1 MCVKVPED
9 LQYTVEHE
17 WINADGRVGI
27 TDYAQ
32 EALGDVVFV
41 ELPEVGREVE
51 AGEAVGAI
59 ESVKSVSDLY
69 SPASGR
75 VARVNRDLESHPE
88 WINEDPYGAGWIFEL
103 EDVVPGPLLSSEEY
117 IKHVEGE

>member
-1 MCVKVPED
+1 MNVPED

-32 EALGDVVFV
+32 DALGDVVFV
-41 ELPEVGREVE
+41 ELPEIGREVE

-69 SPASGR
+69 SPAAGR
-75 VARVNRDLESHPE
+75 VVRVNQELQDHPE
-88 WINEDPYGAGWIFEL
+88 WVNQDPYGAGWIFEL
-103 EDVVPGPLLSSEEY
+103 EEVVPGPLLSAHEY
-117 IKHVEGE
+117 LKHLEGE